1 MVKPRIAVKKVN
13 QQLESERL
21 RLSETKSKV
30 LMVGRRKLKL
40 LDLDILGK
48 QTTTK
53 EYIKLEVVYSVLLSK
68 ICSPCVT

>member
-1 MVKPRIAVKKVN
+1 M
-13 QQLESERL
+13 

-30 LMVGRRKLKL
+30 LMVKRRKLKL

-68 ICSPCVT
+68 IC